1 MNYRIEQK
9 CILYLVLP
17 ELLFRFVVY
26 VTKEET
32 TGYNVTFL
40 CTLFTYLSLLV
51 LGCISLKP
59 SQYQETIRRNITL
72 KETGDTYR

>member
-1 MNYRIEQK
+1 M
-9 CILYLVLP
+9 
-17 ELLFRFVVY
+17 LLRKKLRDIMLRFCQ
-26 VTKEET
+26 
-32 TGYNVTFL
+32 L